1 MKVHR
6 IEVFLA
12 RIFLAILSITMT
24 FVVLEM
30 VSRRFLT
37 TRSQIE
43 QSFPATNEMRY
54 PKPYVMFSALP
65 KQNMYNAYGYR
76 GPMAAMPKHPDEFR
90 IFMLGGSTVLLGNP
104 TISTLLE
111 LEFKNAGQPNVRVYN
126 CGVLSSVSGMELA
139 RILYELADL
148 EPDLV
153 IMFNG
158 GNDMVVQW
166 ESDPR
171 PGYPFN
177 FVVVENN
184 PLFEKPVQSY
194 PAFLLFGFGSNLCR
208 YFLHDYFMENF
219 FHLNETR
226 RQNGWKSD
234 PWREKIA
241 GTYVSNLVKAA
252 KVSKAFGADFI
263 VFFQPMIY
271 FKQPLH
277 EREKFYLQNPEKVD
291 EGNYA
296 RDMRA
301 RILTKLEQTSK
312 ATALNWVDST
322 RIYEGLRQKIFGDAI
337 HTTPAGRNMVAR
349 EMHQKISAL
358 FAQRL
363 AARAGATK

>member
-1 MKVHR
+1 MKEHR
-6 IEVFLA
+6 IEIVLG
-12 RIFLAILSITMT
+12 RIFLVILSITIT

-30 VSRRFLT
+30 AGRRFLT

-43 QSFPATNEMRY
+43 QSFPATNDMRH

-65 KQNMYNAYGYR
+65 EQNAYNAFGYR
-76 GPMAAMPKHPDEFR
+76 GPIASMPKQPDEFR
-90 IFMLGGSTVLLGNP
+90 IFLLGGSTVLLGNP

-111 LEFKNAGQPNVRVYN
+111 LEFKNSGQPNVKVYN

-139 RILYELADL
+139 RVLYELADL

-153 IMFNG
+153 MMFNG
-158 GNDMVVQW
+158 ANDIIAPW

-194 PAFLLFGFGSNLCR
+194 SAFLLFAFGSNLCR

-226 RQNGWKSD
+226 RQSGWKSD

-241 GTYVSNLVKAA
+241 DAYVSNLVKAT
-252 KVSKAFGADFI
+252 KVSNAFGADFI

-271 FKQPLH
+271 YKQPLH
-277 EREKFYLQNPEKVD
+277 EREAFYLQNPEKV
-291 EGNYA
+291 EQGNYA

-301 RILTKLEQTSK
+301 RILAKLEKTSN

-322 RIYEGLRQKIFGDAI
+322 RIYEGLRQKIFGDAM
-337 HTTPAGRNMVAR
+337 HTTPAGRNIAAH
-349 EMHQKISAL
+349 EMHQKISTL

-363 AARAGATK
+363 PARDAGLK